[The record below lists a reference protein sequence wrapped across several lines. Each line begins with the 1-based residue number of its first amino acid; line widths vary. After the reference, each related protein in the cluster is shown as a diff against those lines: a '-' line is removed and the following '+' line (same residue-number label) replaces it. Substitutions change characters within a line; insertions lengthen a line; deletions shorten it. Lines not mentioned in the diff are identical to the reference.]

1 MKIDE
6 PITSLTN
13 FEGTLWITKDS
24 HVHLNGKNKIE
35 GLTCEENNQI
45 TIELEDDASLIWIV
59 HTTHFPQNVT
69 IIILENNH
77 TKLDLSWYLELEENT
92 KLNLEN
98 KLLGNENESHLQIHA
113 VNVKASTCQIKSTGY
128 IKKDTQDNQFEEELK
143 GLILYPNTMIFL
155 PELIVDSNKINAK
168 HNATM
173 KCIDEEEIFYLA
185 SKGISRETSIELI
198 KNGFLNKTQN

>member
-45 TIELEDDASLIWIV
+45 TIELEDDASLIWIE